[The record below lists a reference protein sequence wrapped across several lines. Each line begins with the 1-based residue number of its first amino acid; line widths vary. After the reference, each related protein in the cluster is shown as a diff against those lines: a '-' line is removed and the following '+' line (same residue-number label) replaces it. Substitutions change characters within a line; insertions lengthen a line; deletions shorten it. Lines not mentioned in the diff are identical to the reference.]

1 MALDLLDC
9 LPASAI
15 LHNIWAS
22 SVLLIIL
29 LYTLLASHL
38 RYARQRSTL
47 EAFPYKT
54 RQSFAQMTDNDAF
67 EIQLIIMQLEFPFTF
82 YKAIQFALFR
92 TYGIPSISKVLV
104 ATSQLSDVAT
114 ASKRYADTAALLREF
129 LSHRPSSPRTLEA
142 IARMNYIHSLYQ
154 QSGAIS
160 NDDMLFTL
168 SLFVLEPCRW
178 IERYEWRALKDFEK
192 CSLAVFWKSIGDAM
206 GISYRRLESA
216 EEGWVDGVHWLEE
229 LQAWSEQY
237 ERKKMLPHPDNKR
250 NADETVAILLWGIP
264 KSLKSFGKR
273 VVSALMDDRLREAM
287 MYEKPSESYYT
298 LLACIFG
305 LRKFLLRYVSPP
317 RPSFLRKDYLEK
329 LSADGRS
336 FFRGWEGP
344 PYYVRPT
351 FLRRWGPEAWAS
363 RLQGLP
369 VPGDEGEKYHSRGYK
384 IPEIGPRI
392 AAGKG
397 TEKARETVAR
407 LQETRTGGC
416 PFGTVKAS

>member
-1 MALDLLDC
+1 
-9 LPASAI
+9 
-15 LHNIWAS
+15 
-22 SVLLIIL
+22 
-29 LYTLLASHL
+29 
-38 RYARQRSTL
+38 
-47 EAFPYKT
+47 
-54 RQSFAQMTDNDAF
+54 MTDNDAF

-237 ERKKMLPHPDNKR
+237 ERKNMRPHPDNKR

-287 MYEKPSESYYT
+287 M
-298 LLACIFG
+298 
-305 LRKFLLRYVSPP
+305 
-317 RPSFLRKDYLEK
+317 
-329 LSADGRS
+329 
-336 FFRGWEGP
+336 
-344 PYYVRPT
+344 
-351 FLRRWGPEAWAS
+351 
-363 RLQGLP
+363 
-369 VPGDEGEKYHSRGYK
+369 
-384 IPEIGPRI
+384 
-392 AAGKG
+392 
-397 TEKARETVAR
+397 
-407 LQETRTGGC
+407 
-416 PFGTVKAS
+416 